1 MDEAT
6 LTRKLEASL
15 NDSSLVLQVAFAVPY
30 VQVVINRTQLPPD
43 YPTLSQ
49 RIAELL
55 GQIGIPEMQYVAVY
69 GRVYGQEELE
79 YETSL
84 AIVAPAPT
92 APIPVSSSENP
103 FLTAVAD
110 TSAPSEPEPFNLAKY
125 CFTRNRALLTSD
137 LPSPKI
143 ALAELLRDFDH
154 FLDSEKQ
161 LILEQFSTF
170 LRNPDGVNTANWS
183 EEMRAWLDKVRNFG
197 DEETRNMAIW
207 LSRYC
212 AHPETTLET
221 VQGVIKAAE
230 EAAKERARQER
241 EARLAER
248 QGRTTSGGRSHPTA
262 DHRQQRGS
270 TPPRRPRSPAAKVFA
285 LLGLVVATVVSTWF
299 FRGVTQALDVFS
311 TIWFVI
317 GFLFG
322 WFGGLAKVNTI
333 GGVDSENEFLKMIF
347 PVYLLVGIVLAPITI
362 ITREGLT
369 LWRRSKQVFFGHLLL
384 GTVLSATAIISLY
397 ILSLL
402 LDSEIVTFVVALFVG
417 SIVGSLGCWLL
428 ESFGENDEAEG
439 VKYGRFY
446 GLSKTLLLWTIIAH
460 FTGILLSGLPGLEGF
475 EFTGTAIPDFS
486 NEKCASIQQGM
497 TVRELEKILNALPKT
512 VSFSVDGRDESIWR
526 AKFIWNYYNGQ
537 IEVVTEEIIDKS
549 NLPPD
554 NKYAKYGLGEYKYY
568 EYSREAKK
576 YFKEKGMFDPDKK
589 IVMVP
594 QCGVCT
600 WERVPEGGL
609 VRLCDTFEGFPNP
622 STPPNL
628 DGSETPQ

>member
-1 MDEAT
+1 MDETT
-6 LTRKLEASL
+6 LAQQLEAHL
-15 NDSSLVLQVAFAVPY
+15 NDNSLVLQVAFAAPY
-30 VQVVINRTQLPPD
+30 IQVVINRTQLPPD
-43 YPTLSQ
+43 YSTLSE
-49 RIAELL
+49 RIAKFL
-55 GQIGIPEMQYVAVY
+55 GQMGIPEMQYVAVY
-69 GRVYGQEELE
+69 GRVYGQEEIE

-84 AIVAPAPT
+84 AIVPPAP
-92 APIPVSSSENP
+92 VSPSEHP
-103 FLTAVAD
+103 
-110 TSAPSEPEPFNLAKY
+110 SSEPEPFNLAKY
-125 CFTRNRALLTSD
+125 CFTCNRALLTAD

-143 ALAELLRDFDH
+143 TLAELLRDFDS
-154 FLDSEKQ
+154 FSDAEKQ
-161 LILEQFSTF
+161 LILKQFGLF
-170 LRNPDGVNTANWS
+170 LRNPDGVNTSQWS
-183 EEMRAWLDKVRNFG
+183 EEMRAWLGRLRKFS

-221 VQGVIKAAE
+221 VRGVIKAAK

-311 TIWFVI
+311 TISFVI
-317 GFLFG
+317 CFLFG

-369 LWRRSKQVFFGHLLL
+369 LWRRSKQVFFGHLLF

-397 ILSLL
+397 ILSLFL
-402 LDSEIVTFVVALFVG
+402 LDREIVIFVVALFVG
-417 SIVGSLGCWLL
+417 GIVGSLGCWLL
-428 ESFGENDEAEG
+428 ESFGEEDEAEG

-460 FTGILLSGLPGLEGF
+460 FTGILLSGLPGL
-475 EFTGTAIPDFS
+475 
-486 NEKCASIQQGM
+486 
-497 TVRELEKILNALPKT
+497 
-512 VSFSVDGRDESIWR
+512 
-526 AKFIWNYYNGQ
+526 
-537 IEVVTEEIIDKS
+537 
-549 NLPPD
+549 
-554 NKYAKYGLGEYKYY
+554 
-568 EYSREAKK
+568 
-576 YFKEKGMFDPDKK
+576 
-589 IVMVP
+589 
-594 QCGVCT
+594 
-600 WERVPEGGL
+600 
-609 VRLCDTFEGFPNP
+609 
-622 STPPNL
+622 
-628 DGSETPQ
+628 

>member
-43 YPTLSQ
+43 YPALSQ

-69 GRVYGQEELE
+69 GRVYGQEDLE

-92 APIPVSSSENP
+92 APTPVSSSENP
-103 FLTAVAD
+103 FLTAVTD
-110 TSAPSEPEPFNLAKY
+110 TPAPSEPEPFNLAKY

-183 EEMRAWLDKVRNFG
+183 EEMRAWLGKVRNFG

-221 VQGVIKAAE
+221 VRGVIKAAK

-248 QGRTTSGGRSHPTA
+248 QGRTTSGGRSQPSTSTN
-262 DHRQQRGS
+262 RQQRGS
-270 TPPRRPRSPAAKVFA
+270 IPPRRPRSPAAKAFA
-285 LLGLVVATVVSTWF
+285 ILGLVVATMVSTWF
-299 FRGVTQALDVFS
+299 FRGFTLALGVFS
-311 TIWFVI
+311 TILFVI
-317 GFLFG
+317 SFLGG
-322 WFGGLAKVNTI
+322 WFGGLTKANEGLII
-333 GGVDSENEFLKMIF
+333 GRVSTTALFTYLILAIVLLPIAIIIYFILAFFFGFLVI
-347 PVYLLVGIVLAPITI
+347 PYVATLAGGIVGALG
-362 ITREGLT
+362 RWFLEG
-369 LWRRSKQVFFGHLLL
+369 
-384 GTVLSATAIISLY
+384 
-397 ILSLL
+397 
-402 LDSEIVTFVVALFVG
+402 
-417 SIVGSLGCWLL
+417 
-428 ESFGENDEAEG
+428 FGEEDEAEG

-446 GLSKTLLLWTIIAH
+446 GLSKTVLLWTVIAH
-460 FTGILLSGLPGLEGF
+460 FAGILWGGLPGLEGF
-475 EFTGTAIPDFS
+475 SLGGNEQHLTEIPNFS
-486 NEKCASIQQGM
+486 GEKCASIQQGM
-497 TVRELEKILNALPKT
+497 TVRELEKILNAPPNE
-512 VSFSVDGRDESIWR
+512 VSSVDGQAEYAWEYEN
-526 AKFIWNYYNGQ
+526 AKIV
-537 IEVVTEEIIDKS
+537 VVTEQQVDEQTLFNEALYLKGT
-549 NLPPD
+549 NPD
-554 NKYAKYGLGEYKYY
+554 ITQEQAMKHLEGKGIF
-568 EYSREAKK
+568 SR
-576 YFKEKGMFDPDKK
+576 DKK
-589 IVMVP
+589 IVAVDN
-594 QCGVCT
+594 CLVCT
-600 WERVPEGGL
+600 TEKTLGG
-609 VRLCDTFEGFPNP
+609 
-622 STPPNL
+622 
-628 DGSETPQ
+628 GSIRSCSN